1 MEFGCE
7 WELVLGFLVVTMCVE
22 IVKLWGCL
30 IGLIWRKIGI
40 LI

>member
-1 MEFGCE
+1 MEFGRK

-22 IVKLWGCL
+22 IVNLWGCL

>member
-1 MEFGCE
+1 MEFVRE

-22 IVKLWGCL
+22 IVNLWGCL